1 MYVGKAKSEAN
12 LGYDN
17 VIAPAGLSALLQ
29 RMLIRQLVFILLIN
43 GLVLTRTSAQEFR
56 AGPLYDHFE
65 LTLSPG
71 DRTEAV
77 GPLFY
82 DELKET
88 RRTWAIAPL
97 FSRSADPGTDS
108 EEYDF
113 LYPLLSYDRFG
124 EQYRWHFFQLISF
137 AGGPTQTESYRRRFT
152 LFPLYFQQRSSDPSE
167 NYTALLPIYGHLKSR
182 LMRDEIYFILFPIYA
197 QTRKKDVVTYN
208 YLYPFFHLRHGDGL
222 KGWQFWPLFGEEHKM
237 ITLRTNGFNDVE
249 TIPGHDGRFVLWPFF
264 MQQKT
269 GIGTT
274 NEAWQLTSIPLFNI
288 QRSAQRDLTTII
300 WPFFTY
306 IDDREK
312 KYHEWE
318 GPWPF
323 VVYARGEGKST
334 TRLFPLFSRS
344 HSPVLE
350 SDFYL
355 WPVYKY
361 NRARAAPL
369 DRERTRIMFFLYS
382 DTIQRNTETGQYQRL
397 VDFWPL
403 FTHRHEYDG
412 STRLQ
417 VLALLEPYL
426 PNNKSIERNYS
437 QLWSIWRSEKS
448 PRTGAG
454 SQSLLWNLYR
464 HDVKPASRKC
474 SLFFGLFQYQH
485 DAEGKHVRLFYVP
498 LSGKGKSRQTSAQAE
513 ANS

>member
-1 MYVGKAKSEAN
+1 MPF
-12 LGYDN
+12 DN
-17 VIAPAGLSALLQ
+17 VIARALVLSLLRFLKTLQ
-29 RMLIRQLVFILLIN
+29 RSVYLAFCLGFGLFSSIRCEAEV
-43 GLVLTRTSAQEFR
+43 R
-56 AGPLYDHFE
+56 AGPLFDHFE
-65 LTLSPG
+65 LTLEPG
-71 DRTEAV
+71 ERTEAA

-82 DELKET
+82 DEMKET
-88 RRTWAIAPL
+88 RRTWAIPPF
-97 FSRSADPGTDS
+97 FSHSADPGTES
-108 EEYDF
+108 EEYDI

-124 EQYRWHFFQLISF
+124 EQYRWHLIQLFSF
-137 AGGPTQTESYRRRFT
+137 AGGPTQTETYRRRFT
-152 LFPLYFQQRSSDPSE
+152 LFPFYFQQRSSDPKE
-167 NYTALLPIYGHLKSR
+167 NYTALIPFYGHLKSR
-182 LMRDEIYFILFPIYA
+182 MMRDEVYFILLPIYVE
-197 QTRKKDVVTYN
+197 TRKKDVVTEN
-208 YLYPFFHLRHGDGL
+208 FVYPFFHLRHGDGL
-222 KGWQFWPLFGEEHKM
+222 RGWQFWPLFGEEHKK
-237 ITLRTNGFNDVE
+237 ITLQTNGFNDVE
-249 TIPGHDGRFVLWPFF
+249 TIGGHEKRFVLWPLY
-264 MQQKT
+264 MEQRT

-274 NEAWQLTSIPLFNI
+274 NLMWQLTSLPAFNI
-288 QRSAQRDLTTII
+288 QRSEPRDLTTIL

-306 IDDREK
+306 IEDREK

-334 TRLFPLFSRS
+334 TRFFPLFSRA

-355 WPVYKY
+355 WPIYKY
-361 NRARAAPL
+361 NRAHAAPL
-369 DRERTRIMFFLYS
+369 DRERTRILFFLYS
-382 DTIQRNTETGQYQRL
+382 DTVQRNTETGTYQRL

-448 PRTGAG
+448 PRRGAS

-464 HDVKPASRKC
+464 RDVKAEGKKC
-474 SLFFGLFQYQH
+474 SLFFGLFQYEH
-485 DAEGKHVRLFYVP
+485 DADGKHVRLFYVP
-498 LSGKGKSRQTSAQAE
+498 LGGKDKTHRAAGAGPSKP
-513 ANS
+513 